1 LATTAATDVFDD
13 KQDIIRELTEAV
25 GGVRNQ
31 LFHFRVDRETGV
43 DDDLLR
49 LANSYFSRPQ

>member
-1 LATTAATDVFDD
+1 LATTTATDIFDD
-13 KQDIIRELTEAV
+13 KQDIVRELTEAV
-25 GGVRNQ
+25 GDVRNQ

-49 LANSYFSRPQ
+49 FAHSYFSRPQ